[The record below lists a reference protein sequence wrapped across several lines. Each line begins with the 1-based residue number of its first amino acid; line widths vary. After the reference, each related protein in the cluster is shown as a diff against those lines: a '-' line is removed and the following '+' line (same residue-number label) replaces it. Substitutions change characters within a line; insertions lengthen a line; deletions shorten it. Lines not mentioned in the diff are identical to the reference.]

1 MIPAHYFPFAVPRY
15 ELKIGAAPLSSPDLV
30 FERDDVREQE
40 LALKRA
46 CMEFDAHYY
55 CQTLPGSEEAQR
67 EVLAMVGGAEEAD
80 CAIRAAGDRVQEDLL
95 ILDCGQAGLPLIAGH
110 LCFANAWCLDDK
122 MGRSFM
128 EIHGPV
134 PEFPTTIGPASEKL
148 LERLKVGRPVGRL
161 NWAVKSTGQ
170 MDLTSRWDETVAAWN
185 REVDAANAGARCFMR
200 AERQTL
206 TRLEKSNCVLFT
218 VRTYTQTVASLTVT
232 QQKLLLG
239 VLRTCPE
246 AMLRYKGIWPFAPA
260 LVEWLGEYTN
270 EL

>member
-1 MIPAHYFPFAVPRY
+1 MIPAHYFPFVEPRY
-15 ELKIGAAPLSSPDLV
+15 ELKIGASPLASPDLV
-30 FERDDVREQE
+30 FERDDLYEQE
-40 LALKRA
+40 LELKRA
-46 CMEFDAHYY
+46 CLECDAHYY
-55 CQTLPGSEEAQR
+55 CQALPGSEEAQR
-67 EVLAMVGGAEEAD
+67 EVLEMVGGGGDAA

-128 EIHGPV
+128 DIHGPV
-134 PEFPTTIGPASEKL
+134 PEFPATIGPTSEKL
-148 LERLKVGRPVGRL
+148 LERLKVGRTVGRL

-170 MDLTSRWDETVAAWN
+170 MDLTSRWDAAVAGWN
-185 REVDAANAGARCFMR
+185 QEVDSTNAGERCFMR

-206 TRLEKSNCVLFT
+206 TRLARSNCVLFT
-218 VRTYTQTVASLTVT
+218 VRTYTQTVASLSFE
-232 QQKLLLG
+232 QQKILLG

-260 LVEWLGEYTN
+260 LLEWLGGYTN
-270 EL
+270 GL

>member
-1 MIPAHYFPFAVPRY
+1 MIPAHYFPFVEPRY
-15 ELKIGAAPLSSPDLV
+15 ELKIGALPLASPDLV
-30 FERDDVREQE
+30 FERDDEYEKE

-46 CMEFDAHYY
+46 CMDYDAHYY
-55 CQTLPGSEEAQR
+55 CQELAGSEEAQR
-67 EVLAMVGGAEEAD
+67 EVLAMTGADGEF
-80 CAIRAAGDRVQEDLL
+80 AIRAAGDAVQEDLL

-134 PEFPTTIGPASEKL
+134 PEFPTTIGPSSEKL

-170 MDLTSRWDETVAAWN
+170 LDLTSRWDGKVAEWN
-185 REVDAANAGARCFMR
+185 REVDARNAGERCFMR

-206 TRLEKSNCVLFT
+206 TRLERSNCVLFT
-218 VRTYTQTVASLTVT
+218 VRTYTQTVASLTRE
-232 QQKLLLG
+232 QKRILLG

-260 LVEWLGEYTN
+260 LMEWLGEYTN